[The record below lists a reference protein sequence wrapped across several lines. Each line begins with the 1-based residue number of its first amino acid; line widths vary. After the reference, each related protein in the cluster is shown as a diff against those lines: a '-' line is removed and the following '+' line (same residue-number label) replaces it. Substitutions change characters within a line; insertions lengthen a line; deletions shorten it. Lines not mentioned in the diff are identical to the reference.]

1 MTVKKMQKIGVKRS
15 KRNNAVCKVKLKR
28 QKLEKKLE
36 DEDSD
41 YLPNILDTADSKD
54 EGDVSNQKPPPET
67 IAVLDEVTV
76 SHPSNTVT
84 DGMQNSNTVTDGMQH
99 ISPIVHYPNN
109 TDHCNNLVPSSTDSC
124 VAIKYTPK
132 IGGIG

>member
-1 MTVKKMQKIGVKRS
+1 
-15 KRNNAVCKVKLKR
+15 LKR

-36 DEDSD
+36 DKESD
-41 YLPNILDTADSKD
+41 YLPNILDTTDSED

-84 DGMQNSNTVTDGMQH
+84 DGMQNSDTVTDGMQN
-99 ISPIVHYPNN
+99 IAPIVHYPNN
-109 TDHCNNLVPSSTDSC
+109 TDHCNNLAPSSTDLL
-124 VAIKYTPK
+124 VAINYSPK
-132 IGGIG
+132 IRGIG